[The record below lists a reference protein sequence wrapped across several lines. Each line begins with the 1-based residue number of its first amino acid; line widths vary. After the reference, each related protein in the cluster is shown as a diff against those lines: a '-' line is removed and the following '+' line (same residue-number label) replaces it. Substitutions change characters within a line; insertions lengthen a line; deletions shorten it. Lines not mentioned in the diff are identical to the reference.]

1 MKKMKFLIGAIL
13 LMTFVSSTSKFTS
26 TQVGDVAALFNLI
39 NVDDTM
45 VSLEGYAKKGAI
57 VIFTCNHCPY
67 VKAYE
72 DRIIALHSK
81 FKDTYPVIT
90 ISSNDPESFPDDS
103 FEKMK
108 IRAKEKGFEF
118 PYLFDET
125 QEIAKL
131 YGALKT
137 PHVYLLNKE
146 KDAFVI
152 KYIGAIDDNTYDA
165 SQVKE
170 KYLESAVSSLINGEE
185 IKNKETKAIGCSIKW
200 KS

>member
-108 IRAKEKGFEF
+108 VRAKEKGFEF